1 MQTDR
6 KSLPAFPDKKAKTLQ
21 NPIFLCRKLPVY
33 QEHKDSMDINRMSFE
48 IIMEL
53 FVRNQAVENN
63 DEDLPF

>member
-1 MQTDR
+1 MYR
-6 KSLPAFPDKKAKTLQ
+6 WYFIEFIESF
-21 NPIFLCRKLPVY
+21 Y